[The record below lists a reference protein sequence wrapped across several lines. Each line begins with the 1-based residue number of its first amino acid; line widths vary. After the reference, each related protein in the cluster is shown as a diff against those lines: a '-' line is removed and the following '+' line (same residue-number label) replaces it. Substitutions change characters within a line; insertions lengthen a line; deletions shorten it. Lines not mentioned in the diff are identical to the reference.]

1 MHSEIAAEPM
11 TSTWTRLGRSA
22 DFAGAGPFAA
32 SAHGFDVVVVN
43 TANGLRAYDGRCP
56 HQGALLGE
64 GELSANTLVC
74 RNHGWRFD
82 AESGERHGGP
92 QCLLACPLSIRGDD
106 VWIDVSALRATR
118 EPHHL
123 VATRQLDDLPGPKPL
138 PLLGNMLQIDN
149 NRLHLVLE
157 KWAATY
163 GQIFTYRLGPQ
174 RVLAIADATIAE
186 QLLRDRPDTYRR
198 PAIVEPVF
206 REMGVAGVF
215 SAEGVAWRAQRR
227 LAMQALSQRQIRTS
241 YAALRTV
248 TGRLAQRWQQYA
260 DSGAELDVVE
270 EMKRFTVDVT
280 TLLVFG
286 HDVNTI
292 ENGTDV
298 IQRNL
303 ELVFPTFN
311 RRLFALVPTWRW
323 LRMPADRRV
332 DRALAE
338 LREWLAVRVAESRKH
353 SSKHSARAERPEN
366 FIESMLTSRDADGQP
381 FSDEVIFGN
390 AMTML
395 LAGEDTTAFTLAW
408 AIHHLCETPHAVA
421 RLREESDAVLMDGT
435 APFDFEAAGRLAY
448 AGAVA
453 NEAMRMRPVAPTIFL
468 ENIRDVIIAGVA
480 VPARTWIVLLTR
492 PPALEPT
499 NFADPETF
507 RPERWLAATQA
518 TAPHE
523 TGAHMPFGSGPRIC
537 PGRSLALLE
546 MKLVLSMIYR
556 SFDVE
561 RVGDAANVHEAFAF
575 TMSPVGLKVRLR
587 PRAGHNPN
595 R

>member
-1 MHSEIAAEPM
+1 MYGPM
-11 TSTWTRLGRSA
+11 
-22 DFAGAGPFAA
+22 
-32 SAHGFDVVVVN
+32 
-43 TANGLRAYDGRCP
+43 
-56 HQGALLGE
+56 
-64 GELSANTLVC
+64 
-74 RNHGWRFD
+74 
-82 AESGERHGGP
+82 
-92 QCLLACPLSIRGDD
+92 
-106 VWIDVSALRATR
+106 
-118 EPHHL
+118 
-123 VATRQLDDLPGPKPL
+123 
-138 PLLGNMLQIDN
+138 
-149 NRLHLVLE
+149 
-157 KWAATY
+157 
-163 GQIFTYRLGPQ
+163 FTYRMGPQ
-174 RVLAIADATIAE
+174 RVLAIADAAIAE

-198 PAIVEPVF
+198 PSIVEPVF
-206 REMGVAGVF
+206 QEMGVAGVF

-227 LAMQALSQRQIRTS
+227 LAMQALSQRQIRAS
-241 YAALRTV
+241 YESLRTV
-248 TGRLAQRWQQYA
+248 TNRFAQRWQQYA
-260 DSGAELDVVE
+260 DRGAELDVVE

-303 ELVFPTFN
+303 ELIFPTFN

-338 LREWLAVRVAESRKH
+338 LRTWLGARVADVRKQVRENP
-353 SSKHSARAERPEN
+353 ARADRPAN

-381 FSDEVIFGN
+381 FSDDVIFGN

-408 AIHHLCETPHAVA
+408 AIHHLCDTPHAVA
-421 RLREESDAVLMDGT
+421 RLQDESAAVLLGDV
-435 APFDFEAAGRLAY
+435 APVDFEAAGRLAY

-468 ENIRDVIIAGVA
+468 ENNADVIIADVA

-492 PPALEPT
+492 PPAMKHT
-499 NFADPETF
+499 SFADPETF
-507 RPERWLAATQA
+507 RPERWLDD
-518 TAPHE
+518 APAGTSHE

-556 SFDVE
+556 LFDVE
-561 RVGDAANVHEAFAF
+561 RVGDTANVREAFAF
-575 TMSPVGLKVRLR
+575 TMSPVGLNVRLR
-587 PRAGHNPN
+587 RRALD
-595 R
+595 

>member
-1 MHSEIAAEPM
+1 M
-11 TSTWTRLGRSA
+11 A

-32 SAHGFDVVVVN
+32 SAGGVDVVVVN
-43 TANGLRAYDGRCP
+43 TSSGLKAYDGRCP

-82 AESGERHGGP
+82 ADSGARRGGP
-92 QCLLACPLSIRGDD
+92 QCLVTCPLSIRGAD
-106 VWIDVSALRATR
+106 VWIDVSALAATH
-118 EPHHL
+118 EPRGL
-123 VATRQLDDLPGPKPL
+123 VAARVLADLPGPKPL
-138 PLLGNMLQIDN
+138 PLLGNILQIDN

-163 GQIFTYRLGPQ
+163 GPMFTYRMGPQ
-174 RVLAIADATIAE
+174 RVLAIADAALAE

-198 PAIVEPVF
+198 PSIVEPVF

-215 SAEGVAWRAQRR
+215 SAEGAAWRAQRR
-227 LAMQALSQRQIRTS
+227 LAMQALSQRQIRAS
-241 YAALRTV
+241 FAALRTV
-248 TGRLAQRWQQYA
+248 VGRFEQRWQSYA
-260 DSGAELDVVE
+260 DSGAELDVVA

-292 ENGTDV
+292 EHGTDV

-303 ELVFPTFN
+303 ELIFPTFN

-338 LREWLAVRVAESRKH
+338 LRQWLGVRVAESRERLGEDR
-353 SSKHSARAERPEN
+353 SRAERPEN
-366 FIESMLTSRDADGQP
+366 FIESMLTSRDADDQP
-381 FSDEVIFGN
+381 FSDDVIFGN

-408 AIHHLCETPHAVA
+408 AIHHLCEAPRAVA
-421 RLREESDAVLMDGT
+421 RLRAASDAVLMDDV
-435 APFDFEAAGRLAY
+435 APFDFDATGRLAY

-468 ENIRDVIIAGVA
+468 ENNRDVIIADVA

-492 PPALEPT
+492 PPALQHT

-507 RPERWLAATQA
+507 WPERWLEDALVV
-518 TAPHE
+518 APHE
-523 TGAHMPFGSGPRIC
+523 TGAQMPFGSGPRIC

-556 SFDVE
+556 SFHVE

-587 PRAGHNPN
+587 RRSG
-595 R
+595 